1 MTFRQRG
8 RERRRIFVNMH
19 VEWGRRRA
27 ARWDEID
34 RGRGGR
40 QRERDEAITTGDK
53 LKVSIERRTFKINC
67 REKMQTKC
75 FCCDE
80 REAELGLIVPIQPDL
95 EFG

>member
-1 MTFRQRG
+1 
-8 RERRRIFVNMH
+8 MH
-19 VEWGRRRA
+19 VEWGRRRRRA
-27 ARWDEID
+27 VRWDEID
-34 RGRGGR
+34 GGRGGR
-40 QRERDEAITTGDK
+40 QREREKDEAIRTGDK